1 MSRSLSRYVQQEK
14 RIAASDSGGIWER
27 WRWGLS
33 LLNDA
38 GRITKNGNLKHGVL
52 DELTQV
58 RDSRGRR
65 LSEREIRY
73 RLQVA
78 RAYPT
83 EAQIGRILADFENWW
98 SLIQAGFPPVP
109 APADEPAA
117 DPRDADERVRDH
129 ARQLAELAGDQLS
142 LFPDDMFGPLATL
155 AELAK
160 YAQEMRGLTARFAQR
175 DTERDAYLAQLV
187 AAAGGDMGVT
197 WEQAERLLRADP
209 APEPAEDDS

>member
-27 WRWGLS
+27 WRWGLR
-33 LLNDA
+33 LLAD
-38 GRITKNGNLKHGVL
+38 RSRVTENGNLRSGKI
-52 DELTQV
+52 DELIQSATARGYQL
-58 RDSRGRR
+58 SR
-65 LSEREIRY
+65 REIQY
-73 RLQVA
+73 RLQA
-78 RAYPT
+78 AKTYPT
-83 EAQIGRILADFENWW
+83 EAQLRTASAQYGDWT
-98 SLIQAGFPPVP
+98 SLREAGFPPYE

-117 DPRDADERVRDH
+117 DPRDADERARDH

-160 YAQEMRGLTARFAQR
+160 YAEDMAELTARFGQR
-175 DTERDAYLAQLV
+175 DTERAAYLAQLI

-197 WEQAERLLRADP
+197 WEQAERLLRGG
-209 APEPAEDDS
+209 DS